1 MRLGE
6 VGRGWVRLDEVGWGC
21 VRLGEVGY
29 GWGCL
34 VRLGEVGSG
43 WVLEKISGNRS
54 GSGWVGVFKY
64 KVFSGIFFTL
74 GYSWVFS
81 GISGYIGSHFFF
93 CR

>member
-1 MRLGE
+1 MGLSE
-6 VGRGWVRLDEVGWGC
+6 VRSGR
-21 VRLGEVGY
+21 
-29 GWGCL
+29 
-34 VRLGEVGSG
+34 
-43 WVLEKISGNRS
+43 VLEKISGNGS
-54 GSGWVGVFKY
+54 GSGRVGVLKY